1 MIIVSVLIDILRH
14 FNHNVM
20 GYSTGTGRQDTPE
33 AFLNQAVAG
42 AKTK

>member
-1 MIIVSVLIDILRH
+1 MIIIVVTTDILRH
-14 FNHNVM
+14 FNHNVT

-33 AFLNQAVAG
+33 ASLNQAVAG